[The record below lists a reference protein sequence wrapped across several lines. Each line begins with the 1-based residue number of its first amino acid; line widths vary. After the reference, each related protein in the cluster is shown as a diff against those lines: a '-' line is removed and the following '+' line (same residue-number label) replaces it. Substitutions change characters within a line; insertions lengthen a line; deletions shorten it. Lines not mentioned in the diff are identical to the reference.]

1 MKAIH
6 VIGPNTL
13 DGDVDI
19 QGSKN
24 VALPILAAT
33 VMIPGITII
42 HNCPQIVDIYQ
53 MISILEYV
61 GCKTRWEEHTL
72 YVDASSILSAKLP
85 KACVKAMRSSVV
97 LMGPLLARCG
107 EVDLYYPGGCVI
119 GARPIDFHLSALQQ
133 LQVEFEVGED
143 TIYGKTAALV
153 GHEIHLP
160 FPSVGATQN
169 AVLAAVCANGCSVI
183 SGGAVEPE
191 VTELVSFLKQAG
203 ADIVLNR
210 KKEYVVR
217 GVKELHGTEFCV
229 VSDRIVA
236 GTYLMAGV
244 ATRGKVALHDVPV
257 CQMASVLKI
266 LEKLGARLTVQEQ
279 EVYLN
284 ASDAKEPLM
293 HIETSVYPGFPTDLQ
308 SPLLTVLSIAG
319 GMSTVSERIFEKR
332 FGVVSDLNRMG
343 ADIQVQGNTAL
354 VCGVR
359 QLRGTNVEAKELR
372 GGAALMIAGLCA
384 HGETMILGYPFIE
397 RGYEDICRDITRLGG
412 KISIQKN

>member
-293 HIETSVYPGFPTDLQ
+293 HLETSVYPGFPTDLQ

-384 HGETMILGYPFIE
+384 HGETMILGYPFIK
-397 RGYEDICRDITRLGG
+397 EDM
-412 KISIQKN
+412 KISVEILRG

>member
-293 HIETSVYPGFPTDLQ
+293 HLETSVYPGFPTDLQ

-332 FGVVSDLNRMG
+332 FGVVSDLNQMG

>member
-293 HIETSVYPGFPTDLQ
+293 HLETSVYPGFPTDLQ

>member
-143 TIYGKTAALV
+143 TIYGKTAALI

-293 HIETSVYPGFPTDLQ
+293 HLETSVYPGFPTDLQ